1 MILWRS
7 GPFIKLQSPYNNK
20 LLSTA
25 HFYYNAPFC
34 NQIIESMPSNA
45 KLNILFAA
53 SEAAPLIKTG
63 GLADVAGSLPA
74 ALREL
79 GHDVRLVL
87 PAYPQAIEKLGNVIT
102 VASIKVGGH
111 LQPVK
116 ILSGQLANGVP
127 CYLVD
132 APEYFSRQGNP
143 YLAPNGHEWGDN
155 AERFALFCRTIIA
168 IGQNRSQLRWQPD
181 IIHCNDWQT
190 GLVAP
195 LLSTE
200 PSPPATI
207 FTIHNLAYQ
216 GLFNQETFDRL
227 DLPEA
232 LWTLHGLEFH
242 NQLSYIKGG
251 IVYSDR
257 VNTVSPT
264 YAQEVLTAEYGYGLE
279 GLLSHRT
286 DHFSGII
293 NGIDYQEWDPS
304 SDSRIPHDYDH
315 TSFQLKQLNKK
326 ALQAHF
332 NLPKKPDAPLFGYI
346 GRLVGQKGVDLIL
359 DVIPGI
365 IDRGGQVI
373 LLGSGEANLELA
385 MKKVHKK
392 HPEQTGLYIGYNE
405 DLAHQ
410 VEAGCDAF
418 LMPSRFEPCGL
429 NQIYSLRYGTVPIV
443 RHTGGLADTV
453 VDVTPESLADGSA
466 TGFHFKEATSTALW
480 GAVERA
486 LDFYQ
491 HSQAHWQRLAITG
504 MQQDLSWASSAEH
517 YQHLYLKALADII
530 DN

>member
-1 MILWRS
+1 MPRDT
-7 GPFIKLQSPYNNK
+7 KLK
-20 LLSTA
+20 
-25 HFYYNAPFC
+25 
-34 NQIIESMPSNA
+34 
-45 KLNILFAA
+45 ILFAA

-74 ALREL
+74 ALREQ

-87 PAYPQAIEKLGNVIT
+87 PAYPQALEKMGKVT
-102 VASIKVGGH
+102 ATQSIKVHGH
-111 LQPVK
+111 QQPVQ
-116 ILSGQLANGVP
+116 IFSGQLANKVP

-143 YLAPNGHEWGDN
+143 YLAPNGREWGDN
-155 AERFALFCRTIIA
+155 AERFALFCRAIIA

-200 PSPPATI
+200 SNAPATI

-216 GLFNQETFDRL
+216 GLFDQATFKRL
-227 DLPEA
+227 DLPDA

-279 GLLSHRT
+279 GLLSHRA

-293 NGIDYQEWDPS
+293 NGIDYQEWNPS
-304 SDSRIPHDYDH
+304 SDSRIPHHYDH
-315 TSFQLKQLNKK
+315 TSFQKKRLNKK

-332 NLPKKPDAPLFGYI
+332 NLPQKPDAPLFGYI
-346 GRLVGQKGVDLIL
+346 GRLVEQKGVDLIL

-373 LLGSGEANLELA
+373 LLGSGEAHLEQA
-385 MKKVHKK
+385 MRRVHQQF
-392 HPEQTGLYIGYNE
+392 PEQTGLYIGYNE

-410 VEAGCDAF
+410 VEAGSDAF

-453 VDVTPESLADGSA
+453 VDVTAKSLADGTA
-466 TGFHFKEATSTALW
+466 TGFHFEEATGKALW

-486 LDFYQ
+486 LNFYQ
-491 HSQAHWQRLAITG
+491 QSRAHWQRLAITG

-517 YQHLYLKALADII
+517 YLQLYTEALGDTIGA
-530 DN
+530 

>member
-1 MILWRS
+1 M
-7 GPFIKLQSPYNNK
+7 
-20 LLSTA
+20 ST
-25 HFYYNAPFC
+25 N
-34 NQIIESMPSNA
+34 S

-79 GHDVRLVL
+79 GHDVRLIL
-87 PAYPQAIEKLGNVIT
+87 PAYPQTIDKLG
-102 VASIKVGGH
+102 KVSTAATLKMGGH
-111 LQPVK
+111 QQPIR
-116 ILSGQLANGVP
+116 ILRGTLDNGVP

-143 YLAPNGHEWGDN
+143 YLSPNGHEWGDN
-155 AERFALFCRTIIA
+155 AERFALFSRAIIA
-168 IGQNRSQLRWQPD
+168 IGQNRSQLKWQPD
-181 IIHCNDWQT
+181 VIHCNDWQT

-200 PSPPATI
+200 PGRPATI

-216 GLFNQETFDRL
+216 GLFDQSTFNRL
-227 DLPEA
+227 ELPEE

-242 NQLSYIKGG
+242 DQLSYIKGG
-251 IVYSDR
+251 IVYADR

-264 YAQEVLTAEYGYGLE
+264 YAKELLTAEFGYGLE

-293 NGIDYQEWDPS
+293 NGIDYQEWDPNN
-304 SDSRIPHDYDH
+304 DSRIPHHYDH
-315 TSFQLKQLNKK
+315 HSFQLKQLNKQ
-326 ALQAHF
+326 ALQRAF
-332 NLPKKPDAPLFGYI
+332 GLPDKPDALLFGYI
-346 GRLVGQKGVDLIL
+346 GRLVAQKGVDLIL
-359 DVIPGI
+359 QVIPGI

-373 LLGSGEANLELA
+373 MLGSGEAELEQA
-385 MKKVHKK
+385 MEEVHQRFPK
-392 HPEQTGLYIGYNE
+392 QTGLFIGYDE
-405 DLAHQ
+405 DRAHQ

-453 VDVTPESLADGSA
+453 IDVTPETLTNGTA
-466 TGFHFKEATSTALW
+466 TGFHFNKATGTALW

-491 HSQAHWQRLAITG
+491 HSRSHWERLAITG

-517 YQHLYLKALADII
+517 YQALYIKALSDLET
-530 DN
+530 

>member
-1 MILWRS
+1 M
-7 GPFIKLQSPYNNK
+7 
-20 LLSTA
+20 ST
-25 HFYYNAPFC
+25 
-34 NQIIESMPSNA
+34 SST
-45 KLNILFAA
+45 LNILFAA

-87 PAYPQAIEKLGNVIT
+87 PAYPQTIEKIGELTT
-102 VASIKVGGH
+102 VATLKLGGYQ
-111 LQPVK
+111 QPIN
-116 ILSGQLANGVP
+116 ILSSLLDNGVP

-155 AERFALFCRTIIA
+155 AERFALFCRAIIA
-168 IGQNRSQLRWQPD
+168 IGQNRSQLKWQPD
-181 IIHCNDWQT
+181 LIHCNDWQT

-200 PSPPATI
+200 PNRPATL

-216 GLFNQETFDRL
+216 GLFEQSTFNRL
-227 DLPEA
+227 ALPEE

-242 NQLSYIKGG
+242 DQLSYIKGG

-264 YAQEVLTAEYGYGLE
+264 YAQEVLTTEFGYGLE

-286 DHFSGII
+286 NHFSGII
-293 NGIDYQEWDPS
+293 NGIDYQEWNPTH
-304 SDSRIPHDYDH
+304 DSRIHHHYDH

-332 NLPKKPDAPLFGYI
+332 NLPQKPNAPLFGYI
-346 GRLVGQKGVDLIL
+346 GRLVEQKGVDLIL
-359 DVIPGI
+359 QIIPGI
-365 IDRGGQVI
+365 IDRGGQVVM
-373 LLGSGEANLELA
+373 LGSGEAKLEKA
-385 MKKVHKK
+385 MQEMHKK
-392 HPEQTGLYIGYNE
+392 FPEQTGLFIGYDE

-453 VDVTPESLADGSA
+453 VDVTPETLADGSA
-466 TGFHFKEATSTALW
+466 TGFHFDEASSSALW

-491 HSQAHWQRLAITG
+491 HSRSHWQRLAITG

-517 YQHLYLKALADII
+517 YQTLYIKALADLEEC
-530 DN
+530 